1 MFSGKPRPV
10 PSKGALRT
18 LYQLAYIS
26 SGTAVGIATLC
37 AEEKRRRA
45 HILQTIADNAK
56 RIRGSPRYI
65 GNVAAARR
73 EEEVDQRDV
82 RTTEMPSQ
90 VEEGYDQLVNRAPRR
105 SRRKQASFLV
115 EPPDKSKEQNHAG
128 PPRTKVTT
136 GPGVQIGSQKP
147 HLVPIRY
154 RHVDSRTV
162 RKGTATSGKGN
173 IKRHKP
179 GPRFI
184 TPQLADIIKQPAKEQ
199 EFAINAIAHDAE
211 EFLANAP
218 WTKER
223 REEIAVSD
231 SLISLLARHAMLGNL
246 TRVCKWKMEND
257 YLTESNLDILL
268 ESCQILKTPGT
279 NNQRKLFDFYV
290 NVLDH
295 AHDARKVSKLALLN
309 MRVGLTAHWRVTSMS
324 RSKVDQGLLGPMFWE
339 CTSSEIQIA
348 LARWCQRLVENGL
361 PDHARSTL
369 TAATRLGLDID
380 DVHLPDVENRIF
392 ESALELDQ
400 LACCAKLVGSKVR
413 RLCHLNAQL
422 SGQEHENLRACLRL
436 VDRLATICGERQ
448 AYHALSIAYCQHH
461 DRNDAILQFY
471 QRNFEAI
478 SPPARVALAM
488 ASLQVDPLSDTLFTA
503 AHNSIPSQLRSG
515 VEQARTSALI
525 EKRWSDTRNLD
536 LVSNVHQSCI
546 QFATRVSN
554 DQARVQSDLAMVRVY
569 NAANRSDLATRLL
582 SKVCK
587 DPSGSQQGAS
597 YAASIFAKQ
606 GAWKELDELFKIIE
620 SGEALPWNGFTV
632 RNINF
637 VVQRYSSEHK
647 AHDTWRFVA
656 GLLKKIG
663 FRPNQTTLQIMFRAF
678 ISENEMSLVPRWAD
692 KLSAHGLP
700 LNWNAQVAASLLTTF
715 YRQRRPP
722 HSLMMW
728 FCRRLGQW
736 VPEFDSQEFVN
747 VLEEAIAHDLRHG
760 RLPRKARVNLERLD
774 RFRSM
779 SVEMVEDPAEW
790 ESEDNDRIGNE
801 RASTRQNSASK
812 SQRILREMVTRL
824 SKKEYQGVIDL
835 YDQHTPSGLPRS
847 LEILQV
853 VIEASLRLNHGDI
866 SNAQGILDRAR
877 KAGMNVAGAVEPV
890 LLHQLQHSEK
900 KDANDIRVQVIDYYR
915 YREENRLPITHR
927 LGITAAHALIYDGQA
942 QHGLNLLN
950 AMNSSGWAR
959 EVPMDIVGFTV
970 WAKGI
975 ESERRKSAGNLG
987 SLVWV
992 IKTVLANDLVID
1004 RGFIMAIKGACLAFG
1019 MPTAVPK
1026 FAAAGKIVPTRPLGD
1041 PKSAP
1046 RLLWKLYY
1054 RCMDRWA
1061 QQKKETYERG
1071 LELIK
1076 IIARLAARDSDLE
1089 DGAAMPKR
1097 YPLVPRF
1104 AQGQGSRRK
1113 HERRERI
1120 KAQRDARAK
1129 LRKSVLMNGGSRV

>member
-1 MFSGKPRPV
+1 M

-90 VEEGYDQLVNRAPRR
+90 VEEGYDQLVNRAPKR

-115 EPPDKSKEQNHAG
+115 EPPDKSKEQNHAE
-128 PPRTKVTT
+128 PPRTKVPT
-136 GPGVQIGSQKP
+136 GPGVQMGSQKP
-147 HLVPIRY
+147 RLVPIRY
-154 RHVDSRTV
+154 RPVDSRTV
-162 RKGTATSGKGN
+162 RKGTATLEKKN
-173 IKRHKP
+173 FRRDDRY
-179 GPRFI
+179 PRFI
-184 TPQLADIIKQPAKEQ
+184 TPRLADIIKQPAKEQ
-199 EFAINAIAHDAE
+199 ESAINAIAHDAE
-211 EFLANAP
+211 EFLATAP

-223 REEIAVSD
+223 HEEIAVSD
-231 SLISLLARHAMLGNL
+231 SLISLLARHAMLGDL
-246 TRVCKWKMEND
+246 TRVCKWKMAND
-257 YLTESNLDILL
+257 DLSESNLDVLL
-268 ESCQILKTPGT
+268 ESCQILKTTRT
-279 NNQRKLFDFYV
+279 NKQRDLFDFYV

-295 AHDARKVSKLALLN
+295 AHDARKVPKLTLLN
-309 MRVGLTAHWRVTSMS
+309 MRVGLTAHWRVTGMS
-324 RSKVDQGLLGPMFWE
+324 RSKVDQGFLGPVFGE
-339 CTSSEIQIA
+339 CSASEIQIV
-348 LARWCQRLVENGL
+348 LARWCQRLLEDGL

-369 TAATRLGLDID
+369 TAATRLGLEID

-392 ESALELDQ
+392 ESALEVGQ
-400 LACCAKLVGSKVR
+400 LACCAKLVGSKVK
-413 RLCHLNAQL
+413 RLCHLRTQL
-422 SGQEHENLRACLRL
+422 SDQEHEDLRACLRL
-436 VDRLATICGERQ
+436 VERLATVCGERQ
-448 AYHALSIAYCQHH
+448 AYHALSIAYGQQHH
-461 DRNDAILQFY
+461 QDDAILQFY
-471 QRNFEAI
+471 QWNVGAI

-488 ASLQVDPLSDTLFTA
+488 ASLQLDPLSDTLFNA
-503 AHNSIPSQLRSG
+503 IHHSIPSQLQSG

-525 EKRWSDTRNLD
+525 EKSWSDTRNLD
-536 LVSNVHQSCI
+536 FVSNVHQSCV

-569 NAANRSDLATRLL
+569 NAANRSDLAVRLL
-582 SKVCK
+582 SKLCK

-620 SGEALPWNGFTV
+620 SGEGLPWNGFTV

-647 AHDTWRFVA
+647 AHEIWRFVT
-656 GLLKKIG
+656 GLMNKIG
-663 FRPNQTTLQIMFRAF
+663 LRPNQTTTQIMFRAF
-678 ISENEMSLVPRWAD
+678 ISDNEMSLIPRWAD
-692 KLSAHGLP
+692 KLSAHGIP
-700 LNWNAQVAASLLTTF
+700 FSWNSEVAASLLTTF

-728 FCRRLGQW
+728 LCRRLGQW
-736 VPEFDSQEFVN
+736 VPEFDSQQFLD
-747 VLEEAIAHDLRHG
+747 VLKEATSYDLRHG
-760 RLPRKARVNLERLD
+760 LLPRKARMNLERLD
-774 RFRSM
+774 RFRSV
-779 SVEMVEDPAEW
+779 SVETVQDPAEW
-790 ESEDNDRIGNE
+790 DFEWDFEDNYRTGNG
-801 RASTRQNSASK
+801 RSSTTQKSASK
-812 SQRILREMVTRL
+812 NQQILREMVTKL
-824 SKKEYQGVIDL
+824 SKKDYQGVMDL
-835 YDQHTPSGLPRS
+835 YDHYTPSGLPRS
-847 LEILQV
+847 LQILQV

-866 SNAQGILDRAR
+866 SHAQGILDRAR

-890 LLHQLQHSEK
+890 LLHQLQRSEK
-900 KDANDIRVQVIDYYR
+900 KGANDIRVQVIDYYR

-927 LGITAAHALIYDGQA
+927 LGITAARALIYDGQA
-942 QHGLNLLN
+942 EHGLNLLN
-950 AMNSSGWAR
+950 AIDSSGWAK
-959 EVPMDIVGFTV
+959 EVPMNIVAFTV

-975 ESERRKSAGNLG
+975 EHVKRTGAGNLG

-1004 RGFIMAIKGACLAFG
+1004 RDFIMAIKGACLAFG

-1026 FAAAGKIVPTRPLGD
+1026 LAAAGKIVPTRPLGD
-1041 PKSAP
+1041 SKSAS

-1061 QQKKETYERG
+1061 QQKKETYEKG

-1076 IIARLAARDSDLE
+1076 IIARLAARDSEFVGD
-1089 DGAAMPKR
+1089 AAEQKR

-1104 AQGQGSRRK
+1104 ARSQGRK
-1113 HERRERI
+1113 QRNERRERI
-1120 KAQRDARAK
+1120 KAQRDVRAK
-1129 LRKSVLMNGGSRV
+1129 MRKSVLMNGGSRV